1 MDEFMSKELK
11 KTIEEKNEQRKKFVE
26 WILERQNN
34 LLIFCTQRAKAGR
47 IQQVQ
52 IAGKRSGS
60 EIRTSC
66 Q

>member
-34 LLIFCTQRAKAGR
+34 F
-47 IQQVQ
+47 
-52 IAGKRSGS
+52 
-60 EIRTSC
+60 
-66 Q
+66 